1 MLIDLDDIDDGWTDV
16 AIIRIRVP
24 AIHRPQSDPDA
35 PDDAICLCRQGFA
48 IEPLGDWLW
57 SSRDLLRGLAQVAE
71 TIADDGLREAAT
83 LEAQVA
89 TTRRGTG
96 PAGRTS

>member
-1 MLIDLDDIDDGWTDV
+1 MLIDLDDIDDG
-16 AIIRIRVP
+16 
-24 AIHRPQSDPDA
+24 
-35 PDDAICLCRQGFA
+35 
-48 IEPLGDWLW
+48 
-57 SSRDLLRGLAQVAE
+57 
-71 TIADDGLREAAT
+71 LREAAA